1 MFKKFFTY
9 PVFLVIVLSIIGS
22 ILFGALLRHHYVE
35 INNERFQSLKKTAV
49 FFAEI
54 PMRLKTMVIY
64 RTTNLNKL
72 RFLTKHK
79 DKKITRNTG

>member
-22 ILFGALLRHHYVE
+22 ILFGALLRHHYLEV
-35 INNERFQSLKKTAV
+35 NNERFQSLKKTAV

-54 PMRLKTMVIY
+54 PATVKTMIIY
-64 RTTNLNKL
+64 VEPFNLDKL
-72 RFLTKHK
+72 RSY
-79 DKKITRNTG
+79 